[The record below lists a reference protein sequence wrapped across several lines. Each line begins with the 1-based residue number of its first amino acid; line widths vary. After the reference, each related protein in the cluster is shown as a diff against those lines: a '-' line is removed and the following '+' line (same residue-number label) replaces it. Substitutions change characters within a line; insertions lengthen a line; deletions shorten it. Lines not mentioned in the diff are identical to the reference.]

1 MIKESTE
8 SVSVETVETTIQA
21 STLSK
26 VLLPSVKLPLTK
38 SYLYASPVPV
48 LLAENRPDKVNEPCV
63 LGVDEAGR
71 GPCLGNRIQCLIIMC
86 LLYTKKV
93 LWSML
98 YVIVPCLVTKNSRIS
113 DLMVDA

>member
-1 MIKESTE
+1 MAKESTE

-26 VLLPSVKLPLTK
+26 VLLPSVKPPLTK

-71 GPCLGNRIQCLIIMC
+71 GPCLG
-86 LLYTKKV
+86 K
-93 LWSML
+93 
-98 YVIVPCLVTKNSRIS
+98 
-113 DLMVDA
+113 